1 MKENIEPPP
10 QETEIEDNIETSAEV
25 VAEVEQNVDDASVDI
40 NLEDPETQK
49 AAKAIQAAFRA
60 KFGVKKEKPV
70 DPIPEKVKSC
80 KLCQITYFI
89 NNKEIGPLFLDL
101 QQLLFKIFQNTNF

>member
-10 QETEIEDNIETSAEV
+10 EETEDNIEASGEVVARV
-25 VAEVEQNVDDASVDI
+25 VAEVEQNVDDNPVDI

-60 KFGVKKEKPV
+60 KFGARKEKPV

-80 KLCQITYFI
+80 KLCQIT
-89 NNKEIGPLFLDL
+89 
-101 QQLLFKIFQNTNF
+101 LLTPNM

>member
-1 MKENIEPPP
+1 MQEEKFQPVVEELKENIEPPP

-70 DPIPEKVKSC
+70 EAIPEKVKRC
-80 KLCQITYFI
+80 KLCQIT
-89 NNKEIGPLFLDL
+89 LF
-101 QQLLFKIFQNTNF
+101 FKKFQNSYFQMKF

>member
-1 MKENIEPPP
+1 MQEEKFQPVVEELKENIEPPP
-10 QETEIEDNIETSAEV
+10 EETEVEDNIETSAEV
-25 VAEVEQNVDDASVDI
+25 VAEVEQNVDDTPVDI

-60 KFGVKKEKPV
+60 KFGAKKEKTA

-80 KLCQITYFI
+80 KLHMSNYIIDSKTKQAQYFS
-89 NNKEIGPLFLDL
+89 
-101 QQLLFKIFQNTNF
+101 T

>member
-1 MKENIEPPP
+1 MQEEKFQPVVEELKENIEPPP
-10 QETEIEDNIETSAEV
+10 EETEVEDDIETSAEA
-25 VAEVEQNVDDASVDI
+25 VAEVEQNVDDTPIDI

-70 DPIPEKVKSC
+70 EAIPEKVKRC
-80 KLCQITYFI
+80 KLCQIT
-89 NNKEIGPLFLDL
+89 LF
-101 QQLLFKIFQNTNF
+101 FKKFQNSYFQMKF